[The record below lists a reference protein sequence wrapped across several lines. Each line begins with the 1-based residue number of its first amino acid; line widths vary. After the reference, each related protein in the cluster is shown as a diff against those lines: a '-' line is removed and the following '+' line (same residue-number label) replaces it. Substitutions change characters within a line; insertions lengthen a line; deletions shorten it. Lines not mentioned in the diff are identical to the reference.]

1 MATRANRRR
10 PSRLGQNFLVDRN
23 VARRIVAAA
32 QPSRADE
39 ILEIGPGRGALT
51 RMLARSSGK
60 VVAVELDSGL
70 AEALA
75 EKMAERLSDED
86 YLAVVNGDALEFEPG
101 EFLESG
107 YKLVANLPYYAA
119 TPIIRRFLTI
129 EPRPRCMIAMV
140 QKEVAENMAALPGRM
155 GLLSVMVQ
163 LYGRVRTLFTVPPTA
178 FRPRPRVSS
187 SVVRID
193 LYDEPMIAVAD
204 ADDFIGFVTAG
215 FRAPRKQI
223 LNSLR
228 LGLDADAGMIRAA
241 LSDARISADRRPATL
256 ALPEWGNLHEAWT
269 ALDDGGAK
277 P

>member
-32 QPSRADE
+32 QPSRADQ

-51 RMLARSSGK
+51 RMLARNSGK
-60 VVAVELDSGL
+60 VVAVELDAGL

-75 EKMAERLSDED
+75 EKMADRLSDGDE
-86 YLAVVNGDALEFEPG
+86 LAVVNEDALDFEPG

-129 EPRPRCMIAMV
+129 EPRPRYMIVMV

-163 LYGRVRTLFTVPPTA
+163 LYGRVRQLFTVPPAA

-193 LYDEPMIAVAD
+193 LYDEPIISVGD
-204 ADDFIGFVTAG
+204 VDSFIGFVTAG

-228 LGLDADAGMIRAA
+228 LGLDSDAGTIRAA
-241 LSDARISADRRPATL
+241 LSEARISADRRPATL
-256 ALPEWGNLHEAWT
+256 ALPEWGNLHEAWE
-269 ALDDGGAK
+269 ALDGGSAK
-277 P
+277 Q

>member
-1 MATRANRRR
+1 M
-10 PSRLGQNFLVDRN
+10 GQNFLVDRN

-32 QPSRADE
+32 QPSRADQ

-51 RMLARSSGK
+51 RMLARNSGK
-60 VVAVELDSGL
+60 VVAVELDAGL

-75 EKMAERLSDED
+75 EKMADRLSDGDE
-86 YLAVVNGDALEFEPG
+86 LAVVNADALDFEPG

-129 EPRPRCMIAMV
+129 EPRPRSMIVMV

-155 GLLSVMVQ
+155 GLLSVMTQ

-193 LYDEPMIAVAD
+193 LYDEPMIAVPDAD
-204 ADDFIGFVTAG
+204 AFIGFVAAG

-228 LGLDADAGMIRAA
+228 LGLDSDAATVRAA
-241 LSDARISADRRPATL
+241 LSEARISADRRPATL
-256 ALPEWGNLHEAWT
+256 ALTEWGNLHEAWA
-269 ALDDGGAK
+269 ALDGGSAK